1 MNFKYL
7 IPLMFLIILA
17 IPVYSTATVG
27 RWDLNETTG
36 LLAYDYNKLNDLEIT
51 NATINQTGLGA
62 VSPTSFYFDANDYL
76 LKTSPTVEMAP
87 ASAFTI
93 NAYVK
98 LVSVGTQ
105 TNTILSN
112 RPNNSCGTAYGYSF
126 AINTD
131 ANQLNQR
138 LAVMINYGAGSNKWF
153 DSPFYDFDIDTVY
166 MVSVKWDKTANSGKP
181 EFFINGTS
189 IGSATTGQTNSI
201 NYDGSYGHI
210 LAGGGTCYIGSSLST
225 AYAYA
230 TTLGYLSDIRIYG
243 SAIDDSEIF
252 DLYTSET
259 TGIVNLTN
267 PQSILY
273 TNNSY
278 DFNGSFLD
286 SDYTTLNNPAWNISK
301 STFLRTLSIAAKEAT
316 PNGLFFKP
324 DGKEMYIVGNASDNV
339 YQYSLSTDW
348 DISSATFTRSFS
360 VAVEGITSS
369 LFFSPTGNKMYILGT
384 SLDRVIQYNL
394 STDWDISSAVYDQ
407 NILISAKESAAS
419 GLAFDSTGTYMYI
432 TGPTSDAVHQYTL
445 GTPYA
450 VATAV
455 FTRTLNIIEK
465 TTNVTDVTF
474 DYNGTRMYITESDTD
489 DIYQYN
495 LSTAWNIATAL
506 YDQNFSVTAKETI
519 PTATYFNPNG
529 SGFYVLGS
537 TSDSV
542 HQYNTENIV
551 NYKYSFGY
559 NTTDAFDGS
568 ETYIDTNQTLDYAQT
583 DIKYFNLNHT
593 FLDTDIGTGYYSFFK
608 VLRYFNNDYNSDF
621 NGWSISTFDVEKAE
635 VILNIYDENT
645 LLPISTVRITDS
657 NGTTYDTNATGYIN
671 LGQLSGDKS
680 FTISKTGYDSRKLDF
695 FFKVS
700 DYYNWNFALT
710 QDGNSVSI
718 GFIVKDSNDNLWS
731 NKYLM
736 FVNDTNI
743 ITSVLT
749 SATGTATANILPAGD
764 YNALL
769 YNATGDLNYT
779 YTKSTIT
786 VNKPKN
792 EKTSA
797 LISPYDIY
805 VSGLLQYSLTNQ
817 TDSSATFN
825 VFAGT
830 TDFYTFTAV
839 DYNAVVAD
847 QKYIPKSYFVQVPM
861 GNSYV
866 NAITY
871 QPYLLLKTDGIVPKV
886 VVLDQLN
893 RTIENAQI
901 YVSKYV
907 GDILTVVES
916 GYTFSNGAFNFSAY
930 PLDVYYLTVYY
941 NGTDY
946 GTFSVQPRESSDIF
960 YIKIDRTTAE
970 DIAQALIIQTNLDD
984 TSRYQNRDTNINVLG
999 TITSNFNYIT
1009 DYNVNVYER
1018 GNLVYSSNTVAT
1030 GLSIDINKFV
1040 DVNLIP
1046 DYVHSAVIKII
1057 VNYSIAGV
1065 TGSQTFSKN
1074 IMITDSPD
1082 VIGTIEDAQ
1091 TEIGQPLSIFI
1102 ALAVA
1107 IMLIAVLIFSGILT
1121 DPAILAVFGALVI
1134 GVFMM
1139 LGFLDIGVVVL
1150 GMDIGRFAYFLGL
1163 MATLYFALFGGR

>member
-1 MNFKYL
+1 MNIKYL
-7 IPLMFLIILA
+7 IPLMFLIMLAMPSYAYDIRVNFYDENSFSA
-17 IPVYSTATVG
+17 IPTV
-27 RWDLNETTG
+27 
-36 LLAYDYNKLNDLEIT
+36 
-51 NATINQTGLGA
+51 TI
-62 VSPTSFYFDANDYL
+62 
-76 LKTSPTVEMAP
+76 
-87 ASAFTI
+87 
-93 NAYVK
+93 
-98 LVSVGTQ
+98 
-105 TNTILSN
+105 
-112 RPNNSCGTAYGYSF
+112 
-126 AINTD
+126 TD
-131 ANQLNQR
+131 AN
-138 LAVMINYGAGSNKWF
+138 GS
-153 DSPFYDFDIDTVY
+153 VY
-166 MVSVKWDKTANSGKP
+166 
-181 EFFINGTS
+181 
-189 IGSATTGQTNSI
+189 
-201 NYDGSYGHI
+201 
-210 LAGGGTCYIGSSLST
+210 
-225 AYAYA
+225 
-230 TTLGYLSDIRIYG
+230 
-243 SAIDDSEIF
+243 
-252 DLYTSET
+252 
-259 TGIVNLTN
+259 
-267 PQSILY
+267 
-273 TNNSY
+273 
-278 DFNGSFLD
+278 
-286 SDYTTLNNPAWNISK
+286 
-301 STFLRTLSIAAKEAT
+301 
-316 PNGLFFKP
+316 
-324 DGKEMYIVGNASDNV
+324 
-339 YQYSLSTDW
+339 
-348 DISSATFTRSFS
+348 
-360 VAVEGITSS
+360 
-369 LFFSPTGNKMYILGT
+369 
-384 SLDRVIQYNL
+384 
-394 STDWDISSAVYDQ
+394 
-407 NILISAKESAAS
+407 
-419 GLAFDSTGTYMYI
+419 
-432 TGPTSDAVHQYTL
+432 TSDANGL
-445 GTPYA
+445 W
-450 VATAV
+450 VAS
-455 FTRTLNIIEK
+455 L
-465 TTNVTDVTF
+465 
-474 DYNGTRMYITESDTD
+474 
-489 DIYQYN
+489 
-495 LSTAWNIATAL
+495 
-506 YDQNFSVTAKETI
+506 
-519 PTATYFNPNG
+519 
-529 SGFYVLGS
+529 
-537 TSDSV
+537 
-542 HQYNTENIV
+542 
-551 NYKYSFGY
+551 
-559 NTTDAFDGS
+559 
-568 ETYIDTNQTLDYAQT
+568 
-583 DIKYFNLNHT
+583 
-593 FLDTDIGTGYYSFFK
+593 TG
-608 VLRYFNNDYNSDF
+608 
-621 NGWSISTFDVEKAE
+621 A
-635 VILNIYDENT
+635 
-645 LLPISTVRITDS
+645 
-657 NGTTYDTNATGYIN
+657 
-671 LGQLSGDKS
+671 KS
-680 FTISKTGYDSRKLDF
+680 FEISKTGYDTRPFELY
-695 FFKVS
+695 FKADANYNFLLSPTGTSS
-700 DYYNWNFALT
+700 DIEFL
-710 QDGNSVSI
+710 
-718 GFIVKDSNDNLWS
+718 VKDTNDSAWS

-736 FVNDTNI
+736 FNRTGLYLENKPLDRSFETITNWTYSESDITSGYITGTQSSDWATDKIYSYRLYIKGNINKTNYGQILQSVDFTNVDFISFDYKLVCTYNVGPTYTSAYANIGATNI
-743 ITSVLT
+743 FTKAFVRNTTETGTILYDVSAITGNQDLVFRIQPTQDNASINTYFYIDNIKLYLKSPTDIFTINSLLT
-749 SATGTATANILPAGD
+749 SSQGYATATILPAGD

-779 YTKSTIT
+779 YAKTTVT

-817 TDSSATFN
+817 TASSVTFN

-839 DYNAVVAD
+839 DYNTVVAD

-907 GDILTVVES
+907 GGILTVVES
-916 GYTFSNGAFNFSAY
+916 GNTFSNGAFNFSAY

-1030 GLSIDINKFV
+1030 GQSIDINKFV

-1046 DYVHSAVIKII
+1046 DYVHSAVIKVI

-1107 IMLIAVLIFSGILT
+1107 IMLMAVLIFSGILT

>member
-1 MNFKYL
+1 MNRQFKYL
-7 IPLMFLIILA
+7 FVFMFLF
-17 IPVYSTATVG
+17 
-27 RWDLNETTG
+27 
-36 LLAYDYNKLNDLEIT
+36 IT
-51 NATINQTGLGA
+51 MNF
-62 VSPTSFYFDANDYL
+62 V
-76 LKTSPTVEMAP
+76 
-87 ASAFTI
+87 
-93 NAYVK
+93 
-98 LVSVGTQ
+98 
-105 TNTILSN
+105 
-112 RPNNSCGTAYGYSF
+112 
-126 AINTD
+126 
-131 ANQLNQR
+131 
-138 LAVMINYGAGSNKWF
+138 
-153 DSPFYDFDIDTVY
+153 
-166 MVSVKWDKTANSGKP
+166 
-181 EFFINGTS
+181 
-189 IGSATTGQTNSI
+189 SAT
-201 NYDGSYGHI
+201 
-210 LAGGGTCYIGSSLST
+210 AGI
-225 AYAYA
+225 
-230 TTLGYLSDIRIYG
+230 I
-243 SAIDDSEIF
+243 
-252 DLYTSET
+252 
-259 TGIVNLTN
+259 NLTDPAYLN
-267 PQSILY
+267 KQA
-273 TNNSY
+273 
-278 DFNGSFLD
+278 DFNASFTD
-286 SDYTTLNNPAWNISK
+286 TDYTTLNNPAWNISK
-301 STFLRTLSIAAKEAT
+301 STFLRTLSISAKET
-316 PNGLFFKP
+316 IPTGLFFKP
-324 DGKEMYIVGNASDNV
+324 DGKEMYITGSTSDNIH
-339 YQYSLSTDW
+339 QYTLSTDW
-348 DISSATFTRSFS
+348 NISSATFTRSFS
-360 VAVEGITSS
+360 VATKETTPNG
-369 LFFSPTGNKMYILGT
+369 LFFSPTGDKMYIIGT
-384 SLDRVIQYNL
+384 TQDRVIQYNL
-394 STDWDISSAVYDQ
+394 STNWDISSAVYDQ
-407 NILISAKESAAS
+407 NVLISTKETTAS
-419 GLAFDSTGTYMYI
+419 GVALDSTGTYMYI
-432 TGPTSDAVHQYTL
+432 TGSTSDAVHQYTL

-489 DIYQYN
+489 NIYQYN

-506 YDQNFSVTAKETI
+506 YDQNFSVTAKETV

-559 NTTDAFDGS
+559 NTTNDFNGS

-583 DIKYFNLNHT
+583 TTKYFNLNNT
-593 FLDTDIGTGYYSFFK
+593 FTTTELDIYSFFT
-608 VLRYFNNDYNSDF
+608 VHRYINSDYNTSYT
-621 NGWSISTFDVEKAE
+621 GWSSTTFDARNPTN
-635 VILNIYDENT
+635 NIIFYNENT
-645 LLPISTVRITDS
+645 LSAIPTVTITDA
-657 NGTTYDTNATGYIN
+657 NGSTYTSDIN
-671 LGQLSGDKS
+671 GLWSVDLVGAKS
-680 FTISKTGYDSRKLDF
+680 FEISKAGYDSRPFEFYFTADANYNFLLNPTGLD
-695 FFKVS
+695 S
-700 DYYNWNFALT
+700 N
-710 QDGNSVSI
+710 I
-718 GFIVKDSNDNLWS
+718 GFIVKDTNNNLWT

-736 FVNDTNI
+736 FQQDKSVNTKLLGSYLNAYNGVGTNAGFKPKLPIQINSITFKANQNTNI
-743 ITSVLT
+743 AIKIDYWTGGTLCTSSTVSATTGNTYTVNFTNCYITSIVNYQFVCSTGGSCFQNQGISGYATNPYIEPNTGTSYVFSKSGTGNVGDINISILNPLNNNIINSLLT
-749 SATGTATANILPAGD
+749 SSQGYATANILPAGD

-779 YTKSTIT
+779 YAKTTVT

-817 TDSSATFN
+817 SASSVAFN

-839 DYNAVVAD
+839 DYNTVVAD
-847 QKYIPKSYFVQVPM
+847 QKYIPKTYFVQVPM

-886 VVLDQLN
+886 VILDQLN

-907 GDILTVVES
+907 GGILTVVES
-916 GYTFSNGAFNFSAY
+916 GNTFSNGAFNFSAY

-970 DIAQALIIQTNLDD
+970 DIAQALIIKTNLDD
-984 TSRYQNRDTNINVLG
+984 TSRYHNRDTNINVLG

-1107 IMLIAVLIFSGILT
+1107 IMLMAILIFSGIIT
-1121 DPAILAVFGALVI
+1121 DPSILAVFGALVI

>member
-7 IPLMFLIILA
+7 IPLMFLILLA
-17 IPVYSTATVG
+17 IPS
-27 RWDLNETTG
+27 
-36 LLAYDYNKLNDLEIT
+36 
-51 NATINQTGLGA
+51 
-62 VSPTSFYFDANDYL
+62 
-76 LKTSPTVEMAP
+76 
-87 ASAFTI
+87 
-93 NAYVK
+93 
-98 LVSVGTQ
+98 
-105 TNTILSN
+105 
-112 RPNNSCGTAYGYSF
+112 
-126 AINTD
+126 
-131 ANQLNQR
+131 
-138 LAVMINYGAGSNKWF
+138 
-153 DSPFYDFDIDTVY
+153 
-166 MVSVKWDKTANSGKP
+166 
-181 EFFINGTS
+181 
-189 IGSATTGQTNSI
+189 
-201 NYDGSYGHI
+201 
-210 LAGGGTCYIGSSLST
+210 
-225 AYAYA
+225 YAY
-230 TTLGYLSDIRIYG
+230 DIRI
-243 SAIDDSEIF
+243 
-252 DLYTSET
+252 
-259 TGIVNLTN
+259 
-267 PQSILY
+267 
-273 TNNSY
+273 
-278 DFNGSFLD
+278 
-286 SDYTTLNNPAWNISK
+286 
-301 STFLRTLSIAAKEAT
+301 
-316 PNGLFFKP
+316 
-324 DGKEMYIVGNASDNV
+324 
-339 YQYSLSTDW
+339 
-348 DISSATFTRSFS
+348 
-360 VAVEGITSS
+360 
-369 LFFSPTGNKMYILGT
+369 
-384 SLDRVIQYNL
+384 
-394 STDWDISSAVYDQ
+394 
-407 NILISAKESAAS
+407 
-419 GLAFDSTGTYMYI
+419 
-432 TGPTSDAVHQYTL
+432 
-445 GTPYA
+445 
-450 VATAV
+450 
-455 FTRTLNIIEK
+455 
-465 TTNVTDVTF
+465 
-474 DYNGTRMYITESDTD
+474 
-489 DIYQYN
+489 
-495 LSTAWNIATAL
+495 
-506 YDQNFSVTAKETI
+506 NF
-519 PTATYFNPNG
+519 
-529 SGFYVLGS
+529 
-537 TSDSV
+537 
-542 HQYNTENIV
+542 
-551 NYKYSFGY
+551 
-559 NTTDAFDGS
+559 
-568 ETYIDTNQTLDYAQT
+568 
-583 DIKYFNLNHT
+583 
-593 FLDTDIGTGYYSFFK
+593 
-608 VLRYFNNDYNSDF
+608 
-621 NGWSISTFDVEKAE
+621 
-635 VILNIYDENT
+635 YDENT
-645 LLPISTVRITDS
+645 LLAIPEVTITDS
-657 NGTTYDTNATGYIN
+657 NGSTYTSDANGLWSVSLTGA
-671 LGQLSGDKS
+671 KS
-680 FTISKTGYDSRKLDF
+680 FEISKTGYDTRPFEFYFKSDANYNF
-695 FFKVS
+695 FLSPTGTDS
-700 DYYNWNFALT
+700 DIEFL
-710 QDGNSVSI
+710 
-718 GFIVKDSNDNLWS
+718 VKDTNDNLWT

-736 FVNDTNI
+736 FYKKGYNITEMVGDANADEVNSNATSYTLVKTFDYTDKLYPLISKVTDYIRISSDKRVYVMVRYTYNDNTNLEVVNDSISTTYSIKTYTNTNASKPVKKVEVLLKMSSTTSHPGYEKDTQVYFIGYSGNFI
-743 ITSVLT
+743 INSLLT
-749 SATGTATANILPAGD
+749 SSQGYATANILPAGD

-779 YTKSTIT
+779 YAKTTVT

-817 TDSSATFN
+817 TASSATFN

-847 QKYIPKSYFVQVPM
+847 QKYIPKTYFVQVPM

-886 VVLDQLN
+886 VILDQLN

-907 GDILTVVES
+907 GGILTVVES

-960 YIKIDRTTAE
+960 YIKIDRTTVE

-1030 GLSIDINKFV
+1030 GQSIDINKFV

-1107 IMLIAVLIFSGILT
+1107 IMLMAVLIFSGILT

>member
-1 MNFKYL
+1 MNIKYL
-7 IPLMFLIILA
+7 IPLMFLILLAVPSYAYDIRVNFYDELSA
-17 IPVYSTATVG
+17 IPTV
-27 RWDLNETTG
+27 
-36 LLAYDYNKLNDLEIT
+36 
-51 NATINQTGLGA
+51 TIA
-62 VSPTSFYFDANDYL
+62 DAN
-76 LKTSPTVEMAP
+76 
-87 ASAFTI
+87 
-93 NAYVK
+93 
-98 LVSVGTQ
+98 
-105 TNTILSN
+105 
-112 RPNNSCGTAYGYSF
+112 
-126 AINTD
+126 
-131 ANQLNQR
+131 
-138 LAVMINYGAGSNKWF
+138 GS
-153 DSPFYDFDIDTVY
+153 
-166 MVSVKWDKTANSGKP
+166 
-181 EFFINGTS
+181 
-189 IGSATTGQTNSI
+189 
-201 NYDGSYGHI
+201 
-210 LAGGGTCYIGSSLST
+210 
-225 AYAYA
+225 
-230 TTLGYLSDIRIYG
+230 
-243 SAIDDSEIF
+243 
-252 DLYTSET
+252 
-259 TGIVNLTN
+259 
-267 PQSILY
+267 
-273 TNNSY
+273 
-278 DFNGSFLD
+278 
-286 SDYTTLNNPAWNISK
+286 
-301 STFLRTLSIAAKEAT
+301 
-316 PNGLFFKP
+316 
-324 DGKEMYIVGNASDNV
+324 
-339 YQYSLSTDW
+339 
-348 DISSATFTRSFS
+348 
-360 VAVEGITSS
+360 
-369 LFFSPTGNKMYILGT
+369 
-384 SLDRVIQYNL
+384 
-394 STDWDISSAVYDQ
+394 
-407 NILISAKESAAS
+407 
-419 GLAFDSTGTYMYI
+419 TY
-432 TGPTSDAVHQYTL
+432 TSDANGL
-445 GTPYA
+445 W
-450 VATAV
+450 VASLT
-455 FTRTLNIIEK
+455 
-465 TTNVTDVTF
+465 
-474 DYNGTRMYITESDTD
+474 G
-489 DIYQYN
+489 
-495 LSTAWNIATAL
+495 
-506 YDQNFSVTAKETI
+506 AKDLE
-519 PTATYFNPNG
+519 
-529 SGFYVLGS
+529 
-537 TSDSV
+537 
-542 HQYNTENIV
+542 
-551 NYKYSFGY
+551 
-559 NTTDAFDGS
+559 
-568 ETYIDTNQTLDYAQT
+568 
-583 DIKYFNLNHT
+583 
-593 FLDTDIGTGYYSFFK
+593 
-608 VLRYFNNDYNSDF
+608 
-621 NGWSISTFDVEKAE
+621 
-635 VILNIYDENT
+635 
-645 LLPISTVRITDS
+645 
-657 NGTTYDTNATGYIN
+657 
-671 LGQLSGDKS
+671 
-680 FTISKTGYDSRKLDF
+680 ISKTGYDTRKFEFYFKADANYNFLLSPTGTSSDIEFLVKDTNDNAWANKYVMFSTKLNTLEEYTDTIDDNWTYAETDTDF
-695 FFKVS
+695 SYSFVS
-700 DYYNWNFALT
+700 DSLNVSSSAAITDYAYNTFT
-710 QDGNSVSI
+710 KSI
-718 GFIVKDSNDNLWS
+718 DFTNIETFIIDFSLSSTTPS
-731 NKYLM
+731 NKTYTFYIKVDGSTVYSKQFYSADNGNYTYTINNLNNTYTGAKDLQFGLQSTM
-736 FVNDTNI
+736 GGNYSGYTI
-743 ITSVLT
+743 
-749 SATGTATANILPAGD
+749 SATINDFSILSYDKINKPIAIINSLLTDADGYATATILPAGD

-779 YTKSTIT
+779 YAKTTVT

-817 TDSSATFN
+817 TASSATFN

-907 GDILTVVES
+907 GGILTVVES
-916 GYTFSNGAFNFSAY
+916 GNTFSNGAFNFSAY

-960 YIKIDRTTAE
+960 YIKIDRTTVE

-1107 IMLIAVLIFSGILT
+1107 IMLMAVLIFSGILT

>member
-1 MNFKYL
+1 MNRHFKYL
-7 IPLMFLIILA
+7 FVFMFLFITMNFVSAELTDGLLGYWKFDENTDLT
-17 IPVYSTATVG
+17 VVDATG
-27 RWDLNETTG
+27 INNGTITNLTWTTG
-36 LLAYDYNKLNDLEIT
+36 KINSGLLWDNNTISRYINIPSNDIYNKGNNFSISLWYYN
-51 NATINQTGLGA
+51 
-62 VSPTSFYFDANDYL
+62 
-76 LKTSPTVEMAP
+76 
-87 ASAFTI
+87 
-93 NAYVK
+93 
-98 LVSVGTQ
+98 TQ
-105 TNTILSN
+105 TPVHTSITYPLFQKALSSHAA
-112 RPNNSCGTAYGYSF
+112 PYYEIHLGFEYDTK
-126 AINTD
+126 
-131 ANQLNQR
+131 QR
-138 LAVMINYGAGSNKWF
+138 LVL
-153 DSPFYDFDIDTVY
+153 
-166 MVSVKWDKTANSGKP
+166 SVARNNLPQNIAYISD
-181 EFFINGTS
+181 
-189 IGSATTGQTNSI
+189 TNSI
-201 NYDGSYGHI
+201 PVNSWTHIAITYNNGTVKYYINGIDSNTQTMPGSGNLNYYSTPI
-210 LAGGGTCYIGSSLST
+210 SIGRYTNVDNLIYRLVGKEDEIGYWNKALSQ
-225 AYAYA
+225 
-230 TTLGYLSDIRIYG
+230 
-243 SAIDDSEIF
+243 SEITQ
-252 DLYTSET
+252 LYNSGN
-259 TGIVNLTN
+259 GISYPFISTNSTIIN
-267 PQSILY
+267 PQPILY

-278 DFNGSFLD
+278 NFLGTFKD
-286 SDYTTLNNPAWNISK
+286 LDYNS
-301 STFLRTLSIAAKEAT
+301 EAT
-316 PNGLFFKP
+316 
-324 DGKEMYIVGNASDNV
+324 
-339 YQYSLSTDW
+339 
-348 DISSATFTRSFS
+348 
-360 VAVEGITSS
+360 
-369 LFFSPTGNKMYILGT
+369 
-384 SLDRVIQYNL
+384 
-394 STDWDISSAVYDQ
+394 
-407 NILISAKESAAS
+407 
-419 GLAFDSTGTYMYI
+419 
-432 TGPTSDAVHQYTL
+432 
-445 GTPYA
+445 
-450 VATAV
+450 
-455 FTRTLNIIEK
+455 
-465 TTNVTDVTF
+465 
-474 DYNGTRMYITESDTD
+474 
-489 DIYQYN
+489 
-495 LSTAWNIATAL
+495 
-506 YDQNFSVTAKETI
+506 
-519 PTATYFNPNG
+519 
-529 SGFYVLGS
+529 
-537 TSDSV
+537 
-542 HQYNTENIV
+542 
-551 NYKYSFGY
+551 YKYSFGY
-559 NTTDAFDGS
+559 NNTNSFDGS

-583 DIKYFNLNHT
+583 EFKDFNLSKT
-593 FLDTDIGTGYYSFFK
+593 FNNTDVAEDLYSFFI
-608 VLRYFNNDYNSDF
+608 VHRYYNSDYNESF
-621 NGWSISTFDVEKAE
+621 TGWSSTTFDIVQAE
-635 VILNIYDENT
+635 IILNIYDENT

-657 NGTTYDTNATGYIN
+657 NGTTYDTNATGYIS

-700 DYYNWNFALT
+700 DYYDWNFALT
-710 QDGNSVSI
+710 QDGNSESI
-718 GFIVKDSNDNLWS
+718 GFIVKDSNDNLWT
-731 NKYLM
+731 NKYIL
-736 FVNDTNI
+736 FSNDGNI
-743 ITSVLT
+743 IGSYKT
-749 SATGTATANILPAGD
+749 SATGTATASLLANGD

-769 YNATGDLNYT
+769 YTADGNLTDT
-779 YTKSTIT
+779 YEKTTVT

-797 LISPYDIY
+797 LISPFNIY
-805 VSGLLQYSLTNQ
+805 VSGQLQYDLTNQ
-817 TDSSATFN
+817 TASSVSFN

-847 QKYIPKSYFVQVPM
+847 QKYIPKSYLVQVPM

-886 VVLDQLN
+886 VILDQLN

-907 GDILTVVES
+907 GGILTVVES

-1030 GLSIDINKFV
+1030 GLSININKLV

-1046 DYVHSAVIKII
+1046 DNVHSAVIKII

>member
-1 MNFKYL
+1 MNSKLKYL
-7 IPLMFLIILA
+7 FVFMFLLITISFVSA
-17 IPVYSTATVG
+17 
-27 RWDLNETTG
+27 DLNDGLVGYWKLDETSGTTLSDSINSNHLTAGNTAIVNKTG
-36 LLAYDYNKLNDLEIT
+36 IINKAIGLTTTNDNYWAQKTNASGLDIAGDISISFWIKLNQTIANQPVNYPGILEKGSI
-51 NATINQTGLGA
+51 GLGNTRNFG
-62 VSPTSFYFDANDYL
+62 SYFDKSANTLVIVGFSSESAND
-76 LKTSPTVEMAP
+76 SF
-87 ASAFTI
+87 SI
-93 NAYVK
+93 
-98 LVSVGTQ
+98 
-105 TNTILSN
+105 ILSN
-112 RPNNSCGTAYGYSF
+112 ASNYFDTTNWKLITITRKKSANNS
-126 AINTD
+126 D
-131 ANQLNQR
+131 
-138 LAVMINYGAGSNKWF
+138 
-153 DSPFYDFDIDTVY
+153 
-166 MVSVKWDKTANSGKP
+166 VKLY
-181 EFFINGTS
+181 INGTVITS
-189 IGSATTGQTNSI
+189 GITYVNRNENTLTTYKNLSFLSLNSTTYYSLINLDELGIWNRELSQSEVTQLYNSGNGISYPFILTNSTI
-201 NYDGSYGHI
+201 I
-210 LAGGGTCYIGSSLST
+210 
-225 AYAYA
+225 
-230 TTLGYLSDIRIYG
+230 
-243 SAIDDSEIF
+243 
-252 DLYTSET
+252 
-259 TGIVNLTN
+259 N
-267 PQSILY
+267 PQPILY
-273 TNNSY
+273 TNNAY
-278 DFNGSFLD
+278 NFLGTFID
-286 SDYTTLNNPAWNISK
+286 KDYNS
-301 STFLRTLSIAAKEAT
+301 EAT
-316 PNGLFFKP
+316 
-324 DGKEMYIVGNASDNV
+324 
-339 YQYSLSTDW
+339 
-348 DISSATFTRSFS
+348 
-360 VAVEGITSS
+360 
-369 LFFSPTGNKMYILGT
+369 
-384 SLDRVIQYNL
+384 
-394 STDWDISSAVYDQ
+394 
-407 NILISAKESAAS
+407 
-419 GLAFDSTGTYMYI
+419 
-432 TGPTSDAVHQYTL
+432 
-445 GTPYA
+445 
-450 VATAV
+450 
-455 FTRTLNIIEK
+455 
-465 TTNVTDVTF
+465 
-474 DYNGTRMYITESDTD
+474 
-489 DIYQYN
+489 
-495 LSTAWNIATAL
+495 
-506 YDQNFSVTAKETI
+506 
-519 PTATYFNPNG
+519 
-529 SGFYVLGS
+529 
-537 TSDSV
+537 
-542 HQYNTENIV
+542 
-551 NYKYSFGY
+551 YKYSFGY
-559 NTTDAFDGS
+559 NDTNSFNGS

-583 DIKYFNLNHT
+583 ETKDFNLSKT
-593 FLDTDIGTGYYSFFK
+593 FANTDFAEDLYSFFT
-608 VLRYFNNDYNSDF
+608 VHRYYNSDY
-621 NGWSISTFDVEKAE
+621 NESVTGWSSTTFDIIIAE
-635 VILNIYDENT
+635 IILNIYDENT

-657 NGTTYDTNATGYIN
+657 NGTTYDTNASGYIN

-695 FFKVS
+695 FFKLS
-700 DYYNWNFALT
+700 DYYDWNFALT
-710 QDGNSVSI
+710 QDGNSENI
-718 GFIVKDSNDNLWS
+718 GFIVKDSNDNLWT
-731 NKYLM
+731 NKYIL
-736 FVNDTNI
+736 FSNDGNI
-743 ITSVLT
+743 IGSYKT

-779 YTKSTIT
+779 YSKTTVT

-817 TDSSATFN
+817 SASSVAFN

-847 QKYIPKSYFVQVPM
+847 QKYIPKSYLVQVPM

-1030 GLSIDINKFV
+1030 GISIDINKFV

-1107 IMLIAVLIFSGILT
+1107 IMLMAVLIFSGILT

>member
-1 MNFKYL
+1 MNRHFKYL
-7 IPLMFLIILA
+7 FVFMFLFITMSFVSAALNNGLKGYWNFDEAEGSILTDSLGFYNGT
-17 IPVYSTATVG
+17 INGATVNQPG
-27 RWDLNETTG
+27 KI
-36 LLAYDYNKLNDLEIT
+36 NKSYYFDGVNDFITHGSDDLESLYSISLWVKIDT
-51 NATINQTGLGA
+51 NA
-62 VSPTSFYFDANDYL
+62 
-76 LKTSPTVEMAP
+76 
-87 ASAFTI
+87 AS
-93 NAYVK
+93 Y
-98 LVSVGTQ
+98 
-105 TNTILSN
+105 TILSGQGTSN
-112 RPNNSCGTAYGYSF
+112 PNAWQPGITFYNVDNSIRYASNYNDSSISTGVSSILDATWYHIVITA
-126 AINTD
+126 N
-131 ANQLNQR
+131 N
-138 LAVMINYGAGSNKWF
+138 
-153 DSPFYDFDIDTVY
+153 
-166 MVSVKWDKTANSGKP
+166 KTAKIYLNGNLTEEQTSLNTKEWTQLRYIARKDTGDYFKGYIDEMGIWNKELTTDEISELYNSGNGVSYP
-181 EFFINGTS
+181 FIPT
-189 IGSATTGQTNSI
+189 
-201 NYDGSYGHI
+201 D
-210 LAGGGTCYIGSSLST
+210 ST
-225 AYAYA
+225 
-230 TTLGYLSDIRIYG
+230 II
-243 SAIDDSEIF
+243 
-252 DLYTSET
+252 
-259 TGIVNLTN
+259 N
-267 PQSILY
+267 PQPILY

-278 DFNGSFLD
+278 NFLGTFID
-286 SDYTTLNNPAWNISK
+286 IDYNS
-301 STFLRTLSIAAKEAT
+301 EAT
-316 PNGLFFKP
+316 
-324 DGKEMYIVGNASDNV
+324 
-339 YQYSLSTDW
+339 
-348 DISSATFTRSFS
+348 
-360 VAVEGITSS
+360 
-369 LFFSPTGNKMYILGT
+369 
-384 SLDRVIQYNL
+384 
-394 STDWDISSAVYDQ
+394 
-407 NILISAKESAAS
+407 
-419 GLAFDSTGTYMYI
+419 
-432 TGPTSDAVHQYTL
+432 
-445 GTPYA
+445 
-450 VATAV
+450 
-455 FTRTLNIIEK
+455 
-465 TTNVTDVTF
+465 
-474 DYNGTRMYITESDTD
+474 
-489 DIYQYN
+489 
-495 LSTAWNIATAL
+495 
-506 YDQNFSVTAKETI
+506 
-519 PTATYFNPNG
+519 
-529 SGFYVLGS
+529 
-537 TSDSV
+537 
-542 HQYNTENIV
+542 
-551 NYKYSFGY
+551 YKYSFGY
-559 NTTDAFDGS
+559 NDTNSFNGS

-583 DIKYFNLNHT
+583 ESKDFNLNKT
-593 FLDTDIGTGYYSFFK
+593 FANTDVAEDLYSFFT
-608 VLRYFNNDYNSDF
+608 VHRYYNSDYNESF
-621 NGWSISTFDVEKAE
+621 TGWSSTTFDIVQAE
-635 VILNIYDENT
+635 IILNIYDENT
-645 LLPISTVRITDS
+645 LLPISTVKITDS
-657 NGTTYDTNATGYIN
+657 NGTTYDTNTTGYIN

-695 FFKVS
+695 FFKMS
-700 DYYNWNFALT
+700 DHYDWNFALT
-710 QDGNSVSI
+710 QDGNSKSI

-749 SATGTATANILPAGD
+749 SSTGYATANILPAGD

-779 YTKSTIT
+779 YAKTTVT

-805 VSGLLQYSLTNQ
+805 VYGLLQYSLTNR
-817 TDSSATFN
+817 TASSATFN

-847 QKYIPKSYFVQVPM
+847 QKYIPKTYFVQVPM

-907 GDILTVVES
+907 GGVLTVVES
-916 GYTFSNGAFNFSAY
+916 GNTFSNGAFNFSAY

-960 YIKIDRTTAE
+960 YIKIDRTTAK
-970 DIAQALIIQTNLDD
+970 DITQALIIQTNLDA

-1030 GLSIDINKFV
+1030 GQSIDINKFV

-1107 IMLIAVLIFSGILT
+1107 IMLMAVLIFSGILT